1 MQTSVGVLWARRN
14 WLQISSLLIA
24 ATCVLYITRIPPL
37 RHSDMEALQKASGL
51 APRDNLSSPPF
62 ESSRP
67 DLYLSERVL
76 GGALSGAL
84 GAVAAR
90 PHAAATGVGSTS
102 QGKIPDRKIVRTSV
116 LELTVTA
123 PEVAADKIRLFAES
137 IGGYLETAQVSG
149 QETPSATVTIRVPAA
164 RLEQV
169 KAELR
174 KLAVHVDAEKTDA
187 RDVTKEYVDMQARI
201 RNLRA
206 EEAQYLQIMTSATRV
221 QDMLDVS
228 EKLSDVRGEI
238 EQQQAEFETLSK
250 QAEMV
255 AITVSLRAQPKPEA
269 FGLNWRP
276 LRRLKIAAHDALEG
290 IADYAS
296 SITAVILY
304 LPVLL
309 LWGGTIIS
317 GIAVGWRL
325 VRWVARQYLP
335 KPVAE
340 AKAS

>member
-1 MQTSVGVLWARRN
+1 MQTSMGLLWARRN

-24 ATCVLYITRIPPL
+24 ATCVLYITRIPVL

-51 APRDNLSSPPF
+51 AARDNLSSPPF

-76 GGALSGAL
+76 GSAL

-90 PHAAATGVGSTS
+90 PPATATGVGSTS

-123 PEVAADKIRLFAES
+123 PEVAAEKIRLFAES
-137 IGGYLETAQVSG
+137 IGGYLETAQISG

-174 KLAVHVDAEKTDA
+174 KLAVHIDGEKTDA
-187 RDVTKEYVDMQARI
+187 RDVTKEYVDMQARM

-206 EEAQYLQIMTSATRV
+206 EEAQYLQIMKSATRV

-228 EKLSDVRGEI
+228 EKLSGVRGEI
-238 EQQQAEFETLSK
+238 EQQQAEFEALSK
-250 QAEMV
+250 QSEMA
-255 AITVSLRAQPKPEA
+255 AITVSLRVQPKPEA
-269 FGLNWRP
+269 FGLNWQP
-276 LRRLKIAAHDALEG
+276 LRRLKIAAHDALDG

-296 SITAVILY
+296 TITAVILY

-309 LWGGTIIS
+309 LWGGTIVS
-317 GIAVGWRL
+317 GIAVGRRL
-325 VRWVARQYLP
+325 VRWVAREYFP
-335 KPVAE
+335 KTVVE

>member
-1 MQTSVGVLWARRN
+1 MRTSVGVLWARRN

-76 GGALSGAL
+76 GGAF
-84 GAVAAR
+84 
-90 PHAAATGVGSTS
+90 STS

-206 EEAQYLQIMTSATRV
+206 EEAQYLQIMTSATSV

-228 EKLSDVRGEI
+228 EKLSGVRGEI

-250 QAEMV
+250 QAEMA

-296 SITAVILY
+296 TITAVILY

-309 LWGGTIIS
+309 LWGGTIVS
-317 GIAVGWRL
+317 GIAVGRRL
-325 VRWVARQYLP
+325 VRWVAREYFP
-335 KPVAE
+335 KTVVE